1 MATAI
6 RLTVV
11 TGPHKDSK
19 FCFCGPTRCQAG
31 RALDC
36 FIQFA
41 GTERDK
47 LISRYHCQMEIDPPF
62 VQVRDLGSR
71 NGTYINGRKVELEAQ
86 EMADLPNPEISAA
99 ACKHGDLVTLGGT
112 TLRIDAVDC
121 PHAKDADG
129 KPGWEGVYRDC
140 PVPCTK

>member
-11 TGPHKDSK
+11 TGPHKDRT
-19 FCFCGPTRCQAG
+19 FCYCGPTRCQAG
-31 RALDC
+31 RAFDC

-71 NGTYINGRKVELEAQ
+71 NGTYINGKKVDLDPQ
-86 EMADLPNPEISAA
+86 EISDLPHPEKPGALVN
-99 ACKHGDLVTLGGT
+99 HGDLITLGGT
-112 TLRIDAVDC
+112 TLQIEVVDC
-121 PHAKDADG
+121 PHAKDAEG
-129 KPGWEGVYRDC
+129 KPGWEGVNKDC
-140 PVPCTK
+140 LVPCTT